1 MKTLRSILVALL
13 AASGAASVAA
23 LDAPATPAPAPRIT
37 VEPAAFDFG
46 TVLAGRTVDKE
57 FVIRNFGS
65 AELTLSSVTTTCGCT
80 VAEGYAKSIK
90 PGASTPLRVS
100 LAVGD
105 RPGRVQK
112 AVLVKSNDPAKPNLE
127 IKVEATVQA
136 RAAGR

>member
-1 MKTLRSILVALL
+1 
-13 AASGAASVAA
+13 
-23 LDAPATPAPAPRIT
+23 
-37 VEPAAFDFG
+37 
-46 TVLAGRTVDKE
+46 
-57 FVIRNFGS
+57 
-65 AELTLSSVTTTCGCT
+65 

-105 RPGRVQK
+105 RPGRIQK

-136 RAAGR
+136 RAAGRSGR